1 MAPKRKIAPVPFLKL
16 HGFAFASLLVLHS
29 SVVFAEKKHGI
40 GIDVGVSNYANRDD
54 LASPLSYGGQEQ
66 TIGAFYDYRGSK
78 NRHWVRAAY
87 MTGRL
92 KSSVSSAD
100 HYYGLIQYGYARPF
114 SGDSKAVMT
123 FWFGG
128 IWDNMVSARVYS
140 YGTPALGRIRIGTG
154 ASTLNMVLLCELLR
168 PENRRVVLS
177 LSAPFLGY
185 LVRNGYAVND
195 FSGGVITSLNSYQ
208 RIRFCAQYE
217 HALDGYW
224 TLRLEYRF
232 IYHRYVKPLTTVSIF
247 HVLRAGLSFQF

>member
-1 MAPKRKIAPVPFLKL
+1 MPLLKL
-16 HGFAFASLLVLHS
+16 HGLAFASLLVLHS

-40 GIDVGVSNYANRDD
+40 GIDIGVSNHTNRDD

-66 TIGAFYDYRGSK
+66 TIGAFYDYRGAK

-92 KSSVSSAD
+92 NRLKSLSSASSAD

-114 SGDSKAVMT
+114 SGDSRAVMT

-128 IWDNMVSARVYS
+128 IWDNMVSARDYS
-140 YGTPALGRIRIGTG
+140 FGGTPIGTA

-168 PENRRVVLS
+168 PKNRRAVFS

-185 LVRNGYAVND
+185 LLRNGYAVND
-195 FSGGVITSLNSYQ
+195 FSGFSRGVITSLNSYQ
-208 RIRFCAQYE
+208 RIRFCVQYE

-232 IYHRYVKPLTTVSIF
+232 IYHRYVQPLTTVSIF
-247 HVLRAGLSFQF
+247 RVLRAGLSFQF

>member
-1 MAPKRKIAPVPFLKL
+1 MPFLKL

-40 GIDVGVSNYANRDD
+40 GIDIGVSNYTNRDD

-66 TIGAFYDYRGSK
+66 TIGAFYDYRGAK
-78 NRHWVRAAY
+78 NRHWVRVAY

-92 KSSVSSAD
+92 KPLSSASSAD

-114 SGDSKAVMT
+114 SGDPRAVMT

-128 IWDNMVSARVYS
+128 IWDNMISARVYS
-140 YGTPALGRIRIGTG
+140 YGTPALSSIGIGTA

-168 PENRRVVLS
+168 PENRRAVFS

-185 LVRNGYAVND
+185 LLRNGYAVND
-195 FSGGVITSLNSYQ
+195 FSGGVIASLNSYQ

-217 HALDGYW
+217 HTLDGYW
-224 TLRLEYRF
+224 TLRLEYSF

>member
-1 MAPKRKIAPVPFLKL
+1 MPLLKL

-29 SVVFAEKKHGI
+29 SVVFAEKKHDI
-40 GIDVGVSNYANRDD
+40 GIDIGVSNYANRDD

-66 TIGAFYDYRGSK
+66 TIGAFYDYRGIK

-92 KSSVSSAD
+92 NRLKPLSSASSAD

-114 SGDSKAVMT
+114 SGDSRAVMT

-140 YGTPALGRIRIGTG
+140 YGTPALSRTRIGTG

-168 PENRRVVLS
+168 PENRKAIFS
-177 LSAPFLGY
+177 LSVPFLGY
-185 LVRNGYAVND
+185 LLRNGYAVND

-208 RIRFCAQYE
+208 RIRFCTQYE

-232 IYHRYVKPLTTVSIF
+232 IYHRYVQPLTTVSIF

>member
-1 MAPKRKIAPVPFLKL
+1 MPFLKL

-185 LVRNGYAVND
+185 LLRNGYAVND

>member
-1 MAPKRKIAPVPFLKL
+1 MPFLKL
-16 HGFAFASLLVLHS
+16 HGLAFANLLVLLS

-128 IWDNMVSARVYS
+128 VWDNMVSARVYS

-154 ASTLNMVLLCELLR
+154 VSTLNMVLLCELLR
-168 PENRRVVLS
+168 PENRRVVFS

-185 LVRNGYAVND
+185 LLRNGYAVND

-208 RIRFCAQYE
+208 RIRLCAQYE